1 MSIYFMMSKNEGV
14 SEIHIREGPQSARH
28 FIDISSAGFDPVTA
42 ALRVFAE
49 GMEILSRSLYMSY
62 LIS

>member
-1 MSIYFMMSKNEGV
+1 MMSKNEGV
-14 SEIHIREGPQSARH
+14 SEIHLREVPQSVRH
-28 FIDISSAGFDPVTA
+28 FIGISSVGFDPVTNVI
-42 ALRVFAE
+42 RVFSE